1 MLILVAP
8 PPPLLLNLLLLTR
21 LLVVLDA
28 MVSDP
33 ITPYVAICAQVHGVA
48 LLSLLLLTRLL
59 AVLDG
64 AQDQL
69 NELEHIK
76 KKEAVLLAVMELE
89 TVMRAS
95 QM

>member
-1 MLILVAP
+1 MRASAWYRSSQSP
-8 PPPLLLNLLLLTR
+8 PP
-21 LLVVLDA
+21 
-28 MVSDP
+28 DP
-33 ITPYVAICAQVHGVA
+33 SPCC
-48 LLSLLLLTRLL
+48 
-59 AVLDG
+59 VLDG

>member
-1 MLILVAP
+1 MLILVA

-28 MVSDP
+28 MVSDL